1 MSANPTMLT
10 PINSIPLKTSQ
21 NMNNTEDDTQDPLVQ
36 DVLNEFQ
43 RELSSNRPPQQPPV
57 PQYYPPQ
64 QPPHIIQQP
73 PHIIMNNQQLP
84 SLQLPINNKLIT
96 HEENSIINTEIAKKA
111 IIIAIISFILF
122 YPGLFSK
129 FSSNILPLNFYNIY
143 VEYEFYISIILIF
156 IAIYLLYFYKLL

>member
-1 MSANPTMLT
+1 MSASPTMLT

-21 NMNNTEDDTQDPLVQ
+21 NMNNTDDDTQDPLVQ

-43 RELSSNRPPQQPPV
+43 RELSSNRPQPPPQQHYQQQPP
-57 PQYYPPQ
+57 PQ
-64 QPPHIIQQP
+64 IIQQP

-84 SLQLPINNKLIT
+84 SLQLPINNKSIT
-96 HEENSIINTEIAKKA
+96 QDDSIINVEIAKKA

-129 FSSNILPLNFYNIY
+129 IAANILPLNIY
-143 VEYEFYISIILIF
+143 TMYTQYEFYINIILIF
-156 IAIYLLYFYKLL
+156 IAIYVLYFYKLL